1 MKFIKVTD
9 QNDGRIV
16 QRLINVDHIVNLATE
31 PVNYAGVEELQ
42 LTIICTQ
49 NRPYFYV
56 LTSQDSNVL
65 GIITEFLEN
74 DDTVLD
80 ITSYVKY

>member
-1 MKFIKVTD
+1 MKFLKVVTHE
-9 QNDGRIV
+9 NDRPV
-16 QRLINVDHIVNLATE
+16 QRLISVDNIVNLATE
-31 PVNYAGVEELQ
+31 PVYYNGVDELQ
-42 LTIICTQ
+42 LAVTCTQ

-56 LTSQDSNVL
+56 LTSQDSNIL